1 MEGIFSKMCRLMGYV
16 SQAESSFPAQVG
28 KDFEEFIALS
38 SVHCDGWGISTND
51 RQHAHAVLEKKVEA
65 AAESATFKKV
75 IADNAADGALLH
87 LRWATK
93 GISISENNTHPFVY
107 GDYSFI
113 HNGSIFPPD
122 SFSDFI
128 DEKFMKLIV
137 DDSDSERYFYLMMTQ
152 IEKLGLADGIKTTL
166 AIIKEHGKTTSLNFM
181 LMNNESFV
189 IGSEHNSDKKPDWAP
204 DDYYVIKYKKNADGV
219 LFASSGW
226 NQPGWSVLENHHAAI
241 VNRSTFEIDVINL

>member
-1 MEGIFSKMCRLMGYV
+1 MEGVFSKMCRLMGYV

-38 SVHCDGWGISTND
+38 SRHCDGWGISTND
-51 RQHAHAVLEKKVEA
+51 RQRAQAVLEKKVEA
-65 AAESATFKKV
+65 AAESATFQKV
-75 IADNAADGALLH
+75 IADNSADGALLH

-93 GISISENNTHPFVY
+93 GLSISENNTHPFVY

-128 DEKFMKLIV
+128 DEKFKKLIV
-137 DDSDSERYFYLMMTQ
+137 GDTDSERYFYLMMTQ
-152 IEKLGLADGIKTTL
+152 IEKLGLAEGIRTTL

-181 LMNNESFV
+181 LMSKESFV
-189 IGSEHNSDKKPDWAP
+189 IGSEHNSEKKPEWAP
-204 DDYYVIKYKKNADGV
+204 DDYYVLKYKKGPDGV

-226 NQPGWSVLENHHAAI
+226 NQPGWHTLENHHAAI
-241 VNRSTFEIDVINL
+241 VNRSTFEIVVISL

>member
-1 MEGIFSKMCRLMGYV
+1 MCRLMGYV
-16 SQAESSFPAQVG
+16 SQNESSFPAQVG

-51 RQHAHAVLEKKVEA
+51 TNQAHTVLEKKVEA
-65 AAESATFKKV
+65 AAESATFQKT
-75 IADNAADGALLH
+75 ITDNQADGALLH

-93 GISISENNTHPFVY
+93 GLSISENNTHPFVY
-107 GDYSFI
+107 GEYSFI

-122 SFSDFI
+122 AIAEFI
-128 DEKFMKLIV
+128 DPNFSKLIIG
-137 DDSDSERYFYLMMTQ
+137 DTDSERFFFLMMTQ
-152 IEKLGLADGIKTTL
+152 IEKLGLIDGIKTTI

-181 LMNNESFV
+181 LMNNESF
-189 IGSEHNSDKKPDWAP
+189 ITGSEHDSAKKPEWAP

-226 NQPGWSVLENHHAAI
+226 NQPGWHVLENHHAAI

>member
-1 MEGIFSKMCRLMGYV
+1 V
-16 SQAESSFPAQVG
+16 
-28 KDFEEFIALS
+28 
-38 SVHCDGWGISTND
+38 
-51 RQHAHAVLEKKVEA
+51 VLEKKVEA
-65 AAESATFKKV
+65 AAESATFQKV
-75 IADNAADGALLH
+75 ITDNAADGALLH

-93 GISISENNTHPFVY
+93 GLSISENNTHPFVY
-107 GDYSFI
+107 EEYSFI

-128 DEKFMKLIV
+128 DEKFKKLIV
-137 DDSDSERYFYLMMTQ
+137 GDTDSERYFYLMMTQ

-189 IGSEHNSDKKPDWAP
+189 IGSEHNSEKKPEWAP

-226 NQPGWSVLENHHAAI
+226 NQPGWNVL
-241 VNRSTFEIDVINL
+241 

>member
-1 MEGIFSKMCRLMGYV
+1 MEEVFSKMCRLMGYV

-38 SVHCDGWGISTND
+38 SVHCDGWGIATND
-51 RQHAHAVLEKKVEA
+51 RHQGHTVLEKKVEA
-65 AAESATFKKV
+65 AAESATFQKV

-87 LRWATK
+87 LRWATR
-93 GISISENNTHPFVY
+93 GIAISENNTHPFVY

-122 SFSDFI
+122 SFSEFI
-128 DEKFMKLIV
+128 DKKFTKLIV
-137 DDSDSERYFYLMMTQ
+137 DDSDSERYFYLMMGQ
-152 IEKLGLADGIKTTL
+152 IEKMGLKDGIKTTL

-181 LMNNESFV
+181 LMNSESFV
-189 IGSEHNSDKKPDWAP
+189 IGSEHDSAKKPEWAP
-204 DDYYVIKYKKNADGV
+204 DDYYVIKYKKNDEGV

-226 NQPGWSVLENHHAAI
+226 NQPGWHVLENHHMAI
-241 VNRSTFEIDVINL
+241 VDRSTSEIEVINL

>member
-1 MEGIFSKMCRLMGYV
+1 MEEVFSKMCRLMGYV

-28 KDFEEFIALS
+28 EDFEEFIALS

-51 RQHAHAVLEKKVEA
+51 RQHAHSVLEKKVEA
-65 AAESATFKKV
+65 AAESATFKKT
-75 IADNAADGALLH
+75 ISENSADGALLH

-93 GISISENNTHPFVY
+93 GLSVSENNTHPFTY

-122 SFSDFI
+122 AITPFI
-128 DEKFMKLIV
+128 DQKFASLIIG
-137 DDSDSERYFYLMMTQ
+137 DTDSERYFYLLMGQ
-152 IEKLGLADGIKTTL
+152 IEKLGLIDGIKSTL

-181 LMNNESFV
+181 LMNNEVFV
-189 IGSEHNSDKKPDWAP
+189 VASEHDSEKKPEWAP
-204 DDYYVIKYKKNADGV
+204 SDYYVIKYKKNDDGV

-226 NQPGWSVLENHHAAI
+226 NQPGWHVLENHHAAI
-241 VNRSTFEIDVINL
+241 VNRSSFEIDVINL

>member
-1 MEGIFSKMCRLMGYV
+1 MEGVYSKMCRLMGYV

-65 AAESATFKKV
+65 AAESATFQKV

-93 GISISENNTHPFVY
+93 GLSISENNTHPFVY

-122 SFSDFI
+122 SFADFI
-128 DEKFMKLIV
+128 DEKF
-137 DDSDSERYFYLMMTQ
+137 
-152 IEKLGLADGIKTTL
+152 
-166 AIIKEHGKTTSLNFM
+166 
-181 LMNNESFV
+181 
-189 IGSEHNSDKKPDWAP
+189 GSEHNSEKKPDWAP
-204 DDYYVIKYKKNADGV
+204 ADYYVIKYKKNADGV

-226 NQPGWSVLENHHAAI
+226 NQPGWHTLENHHAAI

>member
-1 MEGIFSKMCRLMGYV
+1 MEEVFSEMCRLMGYV

-51 RQHAHAVLEKKVEA
+51 RHHAHTVLEKKVEA
-65 AAESATFKKV
+65 AAESSTFKTV
-75 IADNAADGALLH
+75 ITDNAADGALLH

-93 GISISENNTHPFVY
+93 GLNNSENNTHPFVY

-122 SFSDFI
+122 SFAQFI
-128 DEKFMKLIV
+128 DEKFKSLIIG
-137 DDSDSERYFYLMMTQ
+137 DTDSERYFYLLMGQ
-152 IEKLGLADGIKTTL
+152 IEKLGLVGGIKSTI
-166 AIIKEHGKTTSLNFM
+166 AIVKEHGKTTSLNFM
-181 LMNNESFV
+181 LMNNETFV
-189 IGSEHNSDKKPDWAP
+189 VASEHDSAKKPDWAP
-204 DDYYVIKYKKNADGV
+204 DDYYVIKYKKSDEGV

-226 NQPGWSVLENHHAAI
+226 NQPGWHILENHHAAI